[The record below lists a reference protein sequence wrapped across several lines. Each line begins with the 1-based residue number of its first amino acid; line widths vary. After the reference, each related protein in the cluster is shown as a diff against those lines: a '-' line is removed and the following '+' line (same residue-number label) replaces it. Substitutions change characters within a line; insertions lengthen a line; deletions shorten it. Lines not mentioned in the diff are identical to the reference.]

1 MTISFGYAK
10 FISSGNI
17 RKRFLFAASASAGNI
32 VYWGISRSAGVDLAI
47 RYPFYT
53 TQLLYMINRRKKHVL
68 SRKQRIIK
76 ISFVI
81 AGVLLAAFGLKGFLV
96 PNNFID
102 GGVTG
107 ISLLAN
113 HITGVP
119 VSVWLLLFNA
129 PFIYLGLRQMGKA
142 FATYTLLAVVG
153 LSLVIFLFDFPVIT
167 HDKLLISIF
176 GGFFLG
182 AGIGFAMRGGC
193 VLDGT
198 EIVAVY
204 INRKSVFSIGDIIM
218 IINVMIFICAAF
230 VLGIES
236 ALYSILTYLS
246 ASKTVDFIIQGIE
259 EYTGV
264 TIVSARSKEIKE
276 AIITNLGRGVTIYK
290 GERGYGGNQYS
301 DKQIDIIFTV
311 VTRLEVN
318 EIKEVVRAID
328 RKAFIVMNVITE
340 TNGGIIKRRPLH

>member
-1 MTISFGYAK
+1 
-10 FISSGNI
+10 
-17 RKRFLFAASASAGNI
+17 
-32 VYWGISRSAGVDLAI
+32 
-47 RYPFYT
+47 
-53 TQLLYMINRRKKHVL
+53 MINRRKKYVL
-68 SRKQRIIK
+68 SLKQRLAK
-76 ISFVI
+76 VLFVVT
-81 AGVLLAAFGLKGFLV
+81 GVLLAAFGLKGFLV
-96 PNNFID
+96 PNQFID

-119 VSVWLLLFNA
+119 VSVWLLVFNA
-129 PFIYLGLRQMGKA
+129 PFIFLGLRQIGKS
-142 FATYTLLAVVG
+142 FAVFTLFAVVG
-153 LSLVIFLFDFPVIT
+153 LSTVIFLFDFPVIT

-198 EIVAVY
+198 EIIAVY

-218 IINVMIFICAAF
+218 IINVAIFICAAF
-230 VLGIES
+230 ILGIES

-264 TIVSARSKEIKE
+264 TIISSKSKEIKE
-276 AIITNLGRGVTIYK
+276 AITTNLKRGVTVYK
-290 GERGYGGNQYS
+290 GERGYGGNLYS
-301 DKQIDIIFTV
+301 DKEIDIIFTV
-311 VTRLEVN
+311 VTRLEVS
-318 EIKEVVRAID
+318 KVKDVVKLID
-328 RKAFIVMNVITE
+328 RKAFMVMNVITE
-340 TNGGIIKRRPLH
+340 TNGGLIKRRPLH

>member
-1 MTISFGYAK
+1 
-10 FISSGNI
+10 
-17 RKRFLFAASASAGNI
+17 
-32 VYWGISRSAGVDLAI
+32 
-47 RYPFYT
+47 
-53 TQLLYMINRRKKHVL
+53 MINRRKKYVL
-68 SRKQRIIK
+68 SLKQRLAK
-76 ISFVI
+76 VLFVVT
-81 AGVLLAAFGLKGFLV
+81 GVLLAAFGLKGFLV
-96 PNNFID
+96 PNQFID

-119 VSVWLLLFNA
+119 VSVWLLVFNA
-129 PFIYLGLRQMGKA
+129 PFILLGLRQIGKS
-142 FATYTLLAVVG
+142 FAVFTLFAVVG
-153 LSLVIFLFDFPVIT
+153 LSTVIFLFDFPVIT

-198 EIVAVY
+198 EIIAVY

-218 IINVMIFICAAF
+218 IINVAIFICAAF
-230 VLGIES
+230 ILGIES

-264 TIVSARSKEIKE
+264 TIISSKSKEIKE
-276 AIITNLGRGVTIYK
+276 AITTNLKRGVTVYK
-290 GERGYGGNQYS
+290 GERGYGGNLYN
-301 DKQIDIIFTV
+301 DKEIDIIFTV
-311 VTRLEVN
+311 VTRLEVS
-318 EIKEVVRAID
+318 KVKDVVKLID
-328 RKAFIVMNVITE
+328 RKAFMVMNVITE
-340 TNGGIIKRRPLH
+340 TNGGLIKRRPLH